1 MDTGGMFACEFGVD
15 MSYSKRRADTG
26 PAGQQMPAWVK
37 ESADPWKGQWMGML
51 FRQVW
56 HGQLPVHS
64 LALGQGVEIA
74 FQKHH

>member
-1 MDTGGMFACEFGVD
+1 
-15 MSYSKRRADTG
+15 
-26 PAGQQMPAWVK
+26 MPVRDKLAWAK
-37 ESADPWKGQWMGML
+37 GML

-74 FQKHH
+74 FQKHHEVPLKSPETPVKGAQKLRLRHLAQSLRRGL

>member
-1 MDTGGMFACEFGVD
+1 
-15 MSYSKRRADTG
+15 
-26 PAGQQMPAWVK
+26 MPDRVKLAWAK
-37 ESADPWKGQWMGML
+37 GML

-74 FQKHH
+74 FQKHREEPLESPEPPMKGGQKLRLCPTSPNASVEACRGQ

>member
-1 MDTGGMFACEFGVD
+1 
-15 MSYSKRRADTG
+15 
-26 PAGQQMPAWVK
+26 MPDRVILALAK
-37 ESADPWKGQWMGML
+37 GML

-74 FQKHH
+74 FQKHRGEPLESPEPHMKGVRSFGLCTTSPKVSVEACRGQ